1 MTTIADNLEGI
12 RSELNEAAIAAGR
25 DPESVQ
31 LLAVSK
37 TKPAAMVAEAM
48 DAGQLHFGENTIQD
62 AQTKI
67 PLLIDRK
74 PVWHFIGHLQTNK
87 AKFIPGQFQWLH
99 TLHSLELANK
109 LSSRLEAADKNLN
122 TLIQVNITHDQRKHG
137 LQPDAVDAFMD
148 QLLASN
154 LASLQLRG
162 LMTIGLQ
169 TTDRAELRKGFSD
182 LRELKDKL
190 ASRYDLPHFDQLSMG
205 MSSDYREAIAEGAT
219 WVRIGSAIFG
229 SRNP

>member
-1 MTTIADNLEGI
+1 MGAIADNLERI
-12 RSELNEAAIAAGR
+12 RTELNTAATAAGR
-25 DPESVQ
+25 DPASVQ

-67 PLLIDRK
+67 PVLADRK

-99 TLHSLELANK
+99 TLHSLELATK
-109 LSSRLEAADKNLN
+109 LSNRLEMAKAPLN
-122 TLIQVNITHDQRKHG
+122 TLIQVNITRDQRKHG
-137 LQPDAVDAFMD
+137 LLPDDVDAFMG
-148 QLLASN
+148 QLLTAAPSN
-154 LASLQLRG
+154 LKLRG

-169 TTDRAELRKGFSD
+169 STDSTELRKAFSD
-182 LRELKDKL
+182 LRELRDQL
-190 ASRYDLPHFDQLSMG
+190 ASRYGLPLFDQLSMG
-205 MSSDYREAIAEGAT
+205 MSNDYREAIAEGAT

-229 SRNP
+229 SRSQ